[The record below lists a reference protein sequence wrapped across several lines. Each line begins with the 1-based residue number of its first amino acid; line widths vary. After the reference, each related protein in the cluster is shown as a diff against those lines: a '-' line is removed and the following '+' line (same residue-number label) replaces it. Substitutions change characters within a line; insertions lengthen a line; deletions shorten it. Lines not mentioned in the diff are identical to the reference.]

1 MWIVETLNAAVDGEI
16 RALPQDLRAR
26 LSKVSELIETTG
38 LANLPPSYVK
48 HLEGKIWELRLK
60 GRSGIARAIY
70 VTVTGKRVVIVKAF
84 VKKTQ
89 KTPLKELEVAR
100 ERAKELE

>member
-1 MWIVETLNAAVDGEI
+1 MSHVAA
-16 RALPQDLRAR
+16 
-26 LSKVSELIETTG
+26 LIEAAG
-38 LANLPPSYVK
+38 FGNVPGDYIK
-48 HLEGKIWELRLK
+48 HLEGKLWELRLK

-84 VKKTQ
+84 VKKSQ
-89 KTPLKELEVAR
+89 RTPLKELATAR